1 VASPTS
7 TARAADD
14 GGLHGSSPRDPPSAP
29 VAVAVTVAEVDLEM
43 ALPPTYAP
51 PAHA

>member
-1 VASPTS
+1 
-7 TARAADD
+7 
-14 GGLHGSSPRDPPSAP
+14 